1 MYNNSHNQLNQNQH
15 YQINQNLFIQNINQN
30 FRYPNQQQNY
40 NLNNIIQLNPN
51 QYNNQTKIQNFQI
64 PNTNQNQIIY
74 QNNPQNQILN
84 NNIQFIN
91 NNNNLN
97 NINYNNIPFSFQN
110 NINQNI
116 QNNNNKQILIN
127 NQFAI
132 NNNIRKEVDLGYG
145 KGVPED
151 IIDKLYN
158 SIVNIKFKNDL
169 NATGFFM
176 KIKIKEKEMKCL
188 FTCQHVISEDDINN
202 KITINIYYGK
212 KDKEDYRQ
220 IKLDKNIRYMR
231 VFNEEDVTLIEIIE
245 NDKISENK
253 YLDVDLN
260 YKHGYN
266 KYKGRNFYLAGYPKD
281 YDGRRCISA
290 GIIKNTLDYKF
301 SHTLFTNFG
310 SSGSP
315 ICNENGDVI
324 GIHTSGDVMKMV
336 M

>member
-84 NNIQFIN
+84 NNIQFIK

-110 NINQNI
+110 NIYQNI

-127 NQFAI
+127 NNQFAI
-132 NNNIRKEVDLGYG
+132 KNNIRKEVDSGFG
-145 KGVPED
+145 KAIPED
-151 IIDKLYN
+151 ISDKLYN
-158 SIVNIKFKNDL
+158 SIVNIKLKSGL

-212 KDKEDYRQ
+212 KDNENYRQ
-220 IKLDKNIRYMR
+220 IKLDKNIRHMR

-266 KYKGRNFYLAGYPKD
+266 KYKGRNFCSAGYPKD

-290 GIIKNTLDYKF
+290 GIIKETLDYKF
-301 SHTLFTNFG
+301 SHTLFTNYG

-324 GIHTSGDVMKMV
+324 GIHTSGDKKKK
-336 M
+336 